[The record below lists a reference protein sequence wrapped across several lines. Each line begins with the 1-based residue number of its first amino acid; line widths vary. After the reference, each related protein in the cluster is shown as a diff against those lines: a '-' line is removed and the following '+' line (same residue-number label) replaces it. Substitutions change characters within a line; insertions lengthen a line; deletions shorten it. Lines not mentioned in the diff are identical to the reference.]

1 MRTTLLL
8 SPYRLDGMSLDN
20 RIVMAP
26 MTRARVPG
34 PAFAPTA
41 TTAEYYAQRASAGLI
56 VSEGIAISPQARGY
70 CNTPG
75 LYNFEQ
81 EAAWKHVTGAVH
93 RQGGRIFAQLWHCG
107 RVSHVSVHQDGAAP
121 VGPGTIGA
129 ESRTLGCDPL
139 TGKSVV
145 VDCSPPRALTVEEVE
160 QIGDEFARAAGRA
173 MAADFDGVEIHAA
186 DGYLLDQFRC
196 PFLNHRLDRY
206 GGSQENRCRL
216 LLESCSAV
224 AAVIGAARV
233 GVRLSPLGIANDMR
247 FDPEPETTY
256 GYIAR
261 ELGRQGILYLH
272 LNDQDGSWIH
282 HARDPL
288 LLGIRRR
295 FPQTL
300 ILCGGFDGE
309 RAEAALRA
317 GTGDLI
323 AFGRLY
329 VSNPD
334 LAERLGGGLAL
345 APYDPKT
352 FYRDGSSG
360 YVDYPPA
367 KRIPANPA
375 PNA

>member
-1 MRTTLLL
+1 MRTKLLL
-8 SPYRLDGMSLDN
+8 APYQLDGISLGN

-26 MTRARVPG
+26 MTRARVPA

-56 VSEGIAISPQARGY
+56 VSEGIAVSPQARGY

-81 EAAWKHVTGAVH
+81 EIAWKHVTDAVH

-107 RVSHVSVHQDGAAP
+107 RISHVSVYADGAAP
-121 VGPGTIGA
+121 VGAGATCA
-129 ESRTLGCDPL
+129 ESKTLGCDRE
-139 TGKSVV
+139 TGQSVV
-145 VDCSPPRALTVEEVE
+145 VACSPPRALAADEVE
-160 QIGDEFARAAGRA
+160 QTRDEFARAAGRA
-173 MAADFDGVEIHAA
+173 MAANFDGVEIHAA

-206 GGSQENRCRL
+206 GGNLENRCRL
-216 LLESCSAV
+216 LLETSAAV
-224 AAVIGAARV
+224 AAVTGAARV

-247 FDPEPETTY
+247 FDPEPEATY

-261 ELGRQGILYLH
+261 ELGRQGVVYLH

-282 HARDPL
+282 HAHDPL
-288 LLGIRRR
+288 LLGIRRA
-295 FPQTL
+295 FSQTL
-300 ILCGGFDGE
+300 ILCGGFDAE

-352 FYRDGSSG
+352 FYRDGTSG

-367 KRIPANPA
+367 GPMPARPTA
-375 PNA
+375 SG